1 MSASHFQAQHSGGGH
16 SFSQV
21 VREPDGYDDDEY
33 EEDYDDY
40 ESGMCVRNINSG
52 MCIKN
57 MTRYIYVSIGCWSH
71 KYHRVC
77 GVSASM
83 TNMTM
88 TNIKRI
94 LTITN
99 QVDYYYY

>member
-21 VREPDGYDDDEY
+21 VREHDGYDDDEY

-40 ESGMCVRNINSG
+40 ESGTCLKSMICYISVRL
-52 MCIKN
+52 
-57 MTRYIYVSIGCWSH
+57 GCLSH
-71 KYHRVC
+71 KYHMVC
-77 GVSASM
+77 GVTGSM

-88 TNIKRI
+88 TNI
-94 LTITN
+94 
-99 QVDYYYY
+99 